1 MMGGRVSGTF
11 EADKVILW
19 VQVDLVAV
27 SVKPWKQES
36 MSGVS
41 SDFIRGNALLENE
54 YISGCLVTLKN
65 DVINYQQTNL
75 MSLMLH
81 LCARF

>member
-81 LCARF
+81 LCARC

>member
-11 EADKVILW
+11 EANKVILW

-81 LCARF
+81 LCARC